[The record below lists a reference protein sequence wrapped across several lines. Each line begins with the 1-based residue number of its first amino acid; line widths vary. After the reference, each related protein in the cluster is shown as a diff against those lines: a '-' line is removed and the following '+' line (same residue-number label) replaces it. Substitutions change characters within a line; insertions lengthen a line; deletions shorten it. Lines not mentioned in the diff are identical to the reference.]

1 MNASGARSGPVEMAD
16 RVMEELARCHITH
29 LVYLAHS
36 ETRPLYDLAE
46 RDPGLTVVPV
56 CREGEAV
63 GVAVGLWLGGSNPA
77 VLHQS
82 TGLFES
88 GDSLRGLALDL
99 RIPLLL
105 LIGYR
110 GWRPEPPFADSAAT
124 YLEPYLDAWGIK
136 HYLLES
142 PEGAGVVS
150 MAYQEARETS
160 RPVAVLVVGEGD

>member
-1 MNASGARSGPVEMAD
+1 MGERIMA
-16 RVMEELARCHITH
+16 ELTRCHITH

-36 ETRPLYDLAE
+36 ETRSLYDLAQ

-56 CREGEAV
+56 SREGEAV
-63 GVAVGLWLGGSNPA
+63 GVATGLWLGGSNPA

-99 RIPLLL
+99 RIPMLL

-110 GWRPEPPFADSAAT
+110 GWRPEPPYTDSAAT

-136 HYLLES
+136 HYLLED

-160 RPVAVLVVGEGD
+160 RPVALLVVGEGD